1 MKKQDLAKYKEK
13 FCRVL
18 VKNQN
23 KHSCL
28 FCTVELVNERRVYV
42 TDTKGAWF
50 KKTGDGGTP
59 WKCRG
64 RSPSMP
70 HLKTYGS

>member
-1 MKKQDLAKYKEK
+1 MSEAVEMKKQDLAKYKEK

-28 FCTVELVNERRVYV
+28 FCTVELINERRVYV

-50 KKTGDGGTP
+50 KIPIGSI
-59 WKCRG
+59 RG
-64 RSPSMP
+64 ICVNEEQW
-70 HLKTYGS
+70 